1 MKITELIKFLWN
13 GVDIPI
19 TRDEIQHSVNVAV
32 CSLKKEI
39 SEDEQFRE
47 LDNQYKI
54 SCYDNNYKKL
64 EHIN

>member
-13 GVDIPI
+13 GVDISI

-32 CSLKKEI
+32 WSLKKEI

>member
-1 MKITELIKFLWN
+1 MKITELINFLWN

-32 CSLKKEI
+32 WSMKKEI
-39 SEDEQFRE
+39 EKDEDFQK
-47 LDNQYKI
+47 LNNAYKI

>member
-1 MKITELIKFLWN
+1 MKITDLIKFLWN

-32 CSLKKEI
+32 WSLKKEI

>member
-32 CSLKKEI
+32 WSLKKEI
-39 SEDEQFRE
+39 SEDEQKQQENLVILLLQKGQE
-47 LDNQYKI
+47 LM
-54 SCYDNNYKKL
+54 
-64 EHIN
+64 